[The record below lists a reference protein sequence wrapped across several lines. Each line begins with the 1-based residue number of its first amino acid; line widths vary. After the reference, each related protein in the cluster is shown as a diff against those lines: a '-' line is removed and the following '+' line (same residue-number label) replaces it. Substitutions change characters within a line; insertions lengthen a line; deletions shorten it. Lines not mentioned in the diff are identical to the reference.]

1 MGQDDR
7 ILRSRLQDFF
17 SRQEPPPGRREAL
30 LQAAFTACMLKKCS
44 RGLQEL
50 QRGESDRDGKNSGE
64 RNWSQALLAGGLIMR
79 R

>member
-7 ILRSRLQDFF
+7 ILSYRLQDFF

-50 QRGESDRDGKNSGE
+50 QRGESDRVGDNSGG
-64 RNWSQALLAGGLIMR
+64 RNWGQALLAGGIIIR